1 MAMLEC
7 LQYKEPPPPSLSF
20 SHCQSLALLALSL
33 ILCSLPIPP
42 DSFKAKSLHNTQQKG
57 VLSCL
62 PLSHPSLMLMCCHRG
77 QVSHSLGKMI
87 SKRSKRQSNKTIMQ
101 FL

>member
-1 MAMLEC
+1 MEMLEC
-7 LQYKEPPPPSLSF
+7 LQYKEPLPPSLSF

-42 DSFKAKSLHNTQQKG
+42 DGFKAKFLHNTQQKG
-57 VLSCL
+57 VLSLL
-62 PLSHPSLMLMCCHRG
+62 PLSHPSLMLTCCRRE
-77 QVSHSLGKMI
+77 QVFHSLGKMI
-87 SKRSKRQSNKTIMQ
+87 SNLSKRQCNKTIMQ